1 MKFIMTMETLFYT
14 ILTVNIAV
22 DLFFFLHESLYERT
36 VFQKVIPD
44 IKPYAPREYD
54 WERELD
60 YRKTN
65 RKFGVL
71 SSIIGY
77 IATVIIFRAGLF
89 SKIMIF
95 LHTRFP
101 SPFWTGFTFALI
113 LTLCLFLYRM
123 PFSFYHSFVLEEK
136 YGFNR
141 KTLPVFIKDNLV
153 SLLLS
158 LAILPIM
165 TGSVNY
171 LSGLEYGIPLI
182 FLCVVCFSLI
192 FSFLFPILIMPLFYK
207 ITPLEKAELR
217 EKVQELIDKTGLP
230 VKGIFTADQSRRS
243 SHSNA
248 MVAGFGKSRKIILF
262 DTLIEKME
270 MDETLSVLAHEMG
283 HCKERHVL
291 ISLAVGIF
299 EQALLFALLWY
310 MWNSPITQTMFG
322 ITGMTLARLVIILF
336 ILSGIMSLV
345 LSPIESF
352 ISRELE
358 FRADRFASQQTSPD
372 HFARALSN
380 LATNDLAWVPSSYLY
395 SLWFSSHPSIP
406 ERILH
411 IHGPEE
417 PSLFLSG

>member
-1 MKFIMTMETLFYT
+1 MKFIMTMEILFYT

-22 DLFFFLHESLYERT
+22 DLFFSLHEALYERT

-44 IKPYAPREYD
+44 IKPYAPLNYD
-54 WERELD
+54 WKRELD
-60 YRKTN
+60 YRKAN
-65 RKFGVL
+65 RTFGVL
-71 SSIIGY
+71 SSISGY

-95 LHTRFP
+95 LNTRFP
-101 SPFWTGFTFALI
+101 EPFWTGFTFAAI
-113 LTLCLFLYRM
+113 LTLCLFLYRI

-182 FLCVVCFSLI
+182 FLCVVSFSLI

-207 ITPLEKAELR
+207 ITPLEKADLL
-217 EKVQELIDKTGLP
+217 EKVQRLIDKTGLP
-230 VKGIFTADQSRRS
+230 VKGIFTADQSKRS

-248 MVAGFGKSRKIILF
+248 MVAGFGRSRKIILF

-270 MDETLSVLAHEMG
+270 VDETLSVLAHEMG
-283 HCKERHVL
+283 HWKERHLL
-291 ISLAVGIF
+291 ISFAAGIL

-310 MWNSPITQTMFG
+310 MWNSPVTQTVFG
-322 ITGMTLARLVIILF
+322 ITGMTLPRLVIILF
-336 ILSGIMSLV
+336 ILSGIMSMV
-345 LSPIESF
+345 LSPIDSF
-352 ISRELE
+352 ISRKLE
-358 FRADRFASQQTSPD
+358 FRADKFASQQTSPD
-372 HFARALSN
+372 HFTMALSN
-380 LATNDLAWVPSSYLY
+380 LATNDMAWIPPSYLY

-411 IHGPEE
+411 IHYKQE
-417 PSLFLSG
+417 PDLLIIR